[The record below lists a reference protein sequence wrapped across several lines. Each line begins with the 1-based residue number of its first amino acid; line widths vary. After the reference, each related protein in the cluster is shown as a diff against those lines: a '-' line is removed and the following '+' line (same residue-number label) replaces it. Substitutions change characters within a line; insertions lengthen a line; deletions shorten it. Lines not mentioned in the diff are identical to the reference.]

1 VVESM
6 LEFEV
11 VESLL
16 ALSRNLLA
24 VVERLLA
31 PSFLRVAKICA
42 SRRAQ
47 IANEKV
53 QYTRMK
59 PPTAGSVGSRG
70 HGVVL
75 RVRWWV
81 GLVVRFVCV
90 IRVCRVCSGSPPGFF
105 DGLVIGC
112 VLLIPK
118 VYATPAT
125 LPVRGSL
132 VFCGVPALDLRG
144 IVTRWSAACRR
155 WFLVAL
161 LS

>member
-1 VVESM
+1 M

-31 PSFLRVAKICA
+31 PSFCVLRKFA
-42 SRRAQ
+42 RRGGHRSPTKKSSTQ
-47 IANEKV
+47 
-53 QYTRMK
+53 RMK

-118 VYATPAT
+118 VYAGGLRHTSDPSCAGF
-125 LPVRGSL
+125 LSV
-132 VFCGVPALDLRG
+132 LRG
-144 IVTRWSAACRR
+144 TGNEIVTRWSAACRR

>member
-24 VVERLLA
+24 VYERLLA
-31 PSFLRVAKICA
+31 PSFCVLRKFA
-42 SRRAQ
+42 RRGGHRSPTKKSSTQ
-47 IANEKV
+47 
-53 QYTRMK
+53 RMK

-112 VLLIPK
+112 VCSLSQRS
-118 VYATPAT
+118 TPHQRPF
-125 LPVRGSL
+125 L
-132 VFCGVPALDLRG
+132 CGVLECFAG
-144 IVTRWSAACRR
+144 YWK
-155 WFLVAL
+155 
-161 LS
+161 

>member
-1 VVESM
+1 M

-31 PSFLRVAKICA
+31 PSFCELRKFA
-42 SRRAQ
+42 RRGGHRSPTKKSSTQ
-47 IANEKV
+47 
-53 QYTRMK
+53 RMK

-105 DGLVIGC
+105 DGLVIRLC
-112 VLLIPK
+112 APYPK
-118 VYATPAT
+118 GLRHTSDPSCAGFLSV
-125 LPVRGSL
+125 
-132 VFCGVPALDLRG
+132 LRG
-144 IVTRWSAACRR
+144 TGNEIVTRWSAACRR